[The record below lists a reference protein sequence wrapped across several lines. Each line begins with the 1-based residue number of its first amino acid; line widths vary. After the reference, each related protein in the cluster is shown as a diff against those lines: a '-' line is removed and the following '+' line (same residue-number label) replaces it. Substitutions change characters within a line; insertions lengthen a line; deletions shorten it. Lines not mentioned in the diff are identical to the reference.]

1 MRKGLYRRRS
11 GKIVEKQEQRENKR
25 EEMLLVFWHTKE
37 KVLTTTTK
45 AFLFS
50 ILAEKNWFL
59 LHSDL
64 T

>member
-11 GKIVEKQEQRENKR
+11 GKIVEKQKQRENKR
-25 EEMLLVFWHTKE
+25 EEMLLVFWHTKK
-37 KVLTTTTK
+37 KVLTTTK